1 MKAMLKDR
9 KDIKKVSETSHYTPV
24 LVILLS
30 GACISSFIFI
40 FRDRLLVL
48 YRFQLNLK
56 MSPGV
61 INKVHISNLTFYF
74 TTVHFFMFEIHF

>member
-48 YRFQLNLK
+48 YR
-56 MSPGV
+56 
-61 INKVHISNLTFYF
+61 TFSVEFKNVARSYK
-74 TTVHFFMFEIHF
+74 